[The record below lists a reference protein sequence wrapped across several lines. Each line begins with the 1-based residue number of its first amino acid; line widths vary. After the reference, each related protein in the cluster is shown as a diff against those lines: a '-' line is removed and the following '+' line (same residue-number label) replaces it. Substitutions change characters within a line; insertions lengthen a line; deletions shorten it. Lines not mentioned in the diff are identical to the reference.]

1 MVNHWVLEYTILRQ
15 THLGGIVAWIIQVVW
30 FGYTRTSLIR
40 TDYKGHHLRRLAERD
55 PWRERTIPPSVPW
68 WSFSAVRDCV
78 MAACQHSH
86 RIYIDKTWKKY
97 LKKML
102 YESVGHSSSQTSA
115 FLIIAWAKIHSGLPV
130 FKTQLELQEWV
141 QLSCLVALLF
151 EFQPLNK
158 VALNTPN
165 TRVENWVNE
174 EITWPSSTP
183 VAICSTIMDWSW
195 SNPLCSM
202 FVLRCRHDT
211 PAAMRNNACRPS
223 K

>member
-1 MVNHWVLEYTILRQ
+1 
-15 THLGGIVAWIIQVVW
+15 
-30 FGYTRTSLIR
+30 
-40 TDYKGHHLRRLAERD
+40 
-55 PWRERTIPPSVPW
+55 
-68 WSFSAVRDCV
+68 
-78 MAACQHSH
+78 
-86 RIYIDKTWKKY
+86 
-97 LKKML
+97 ML

-183 VAICSTIMDWSW
+183 VAICSTHNGLELEQPSVFD
-195 SNPLCSM
+195 
-202 FVLRCRHDT
+202 V
-211 PAAMRNNACRPS
+211 RPS
-223 K
+223 LPPWYSRSHEKQCLSAFKVVVDLPHGPGQFGSVRKWAPKSLNADSLSS